1 MFYDNQVTTA
11 SAHFPILLVHGGAW
25 AIPADA
31 AAAHESGVR
40 RALETGYALL
50 SRGASALD
58 AVEAAVTVLEDD
70 PTFDAGRGSFLTSD
84 GRVQLDALLMD
95 GGRMKAGGVA
105 CVERLRNPIQAA
117 RLVLE
122 KSQHVYFV
130 GPGAEQFAQA
140 HGMALID
147 NSELVLDRERQR
159 LLHAQARNSA
169 GFADETFSGPDISLP
184 ADLHDDKSPE
194 TAVLLAQAGHPSS
207 ADRTHIFADGDSVT
221 KDSATGS
228 FVSGHDFTACEKMQ
242 RLEQEASGHDFTAC
256 EKMQRLEQE
265 ASGHDFSRADTIAK
279 KINRA
284 LAPEGKQS
292 LPRKES
298 RTESADSMTH
308 AKGPRPSGQDRAEG
322 RPPTAEDHDT
332 VGAVALDSRGNLAAA
347 TSTGGTLNKTPGR
360 VGDSSLIGCGCYADN
375 LSAAVSLTGWGEPIM
390 KLVLGKWATDRVA
403 SGIAPDLAASE
414 AIAYLFNRLGG
425 HGGIILLGPDGRF
438 GLAHNT
444 PAMAWGLA
452 TPTTLQ
458 TGLTI

>member
-1 MFYDNQVTTA
+1 MGIKPTRQVLFVIVVLSLTKLHLIARKTPTRIFPFIFSVLPRLISPAPLTTVSPSPKSFTISSVTSPA
-11 SAHFPILLVHGGAW
+11 THDPTLIVHGGAW

-40 RALETGYALL
+40 RALEAGYAIL
-50 SRGASALD
+50 SVGGSALD

-122 KSQHVYFV
+122 KSPHVYFV
-130 GPGAEQFAQA
+130 GPGAEQFAA
-140 HGMALID
+140 SHGMPLID
-147 NSELVLDRERQR
+147 NVELVLDRERER
-159 LLHAQARNSA
+159 LLEAQARQSA
-169 GFADETFSGPDISLP
+169 GLADETFSGQT
-184 ADLHDDKSPE
+184 ADDKDPT
-194 TAVLLAQAGHPSS
+194 TAFKIDAGAPGPS
-207 ADRTHIFADGDSVT
+207 HLG
-221 KDSATGS
+221 TGES
-228 FVSGHDFTACEKMQ
+228 KNPPSDFN
-242 RLEQEASGHDFTAC
+242 S
-256 EKMQRLEQE
+256 
-265 ASGHDFSRADTIAK
+265 
-279 KINRA
+279 
-284 LAPEGKQS
+284 
-292 LPRKES
+292 
-298 RTESADSMTH
+298 
-308 AKGPRPSGQDRAEG
+308 
-322 RPPTAEDHDT
+322 HDT
-332 VGAVALDSRGNLAAA
+332 VGAVALDGHGNLAAA

-403 SGIAPDLAASE
+403 AGSAPEIAARE
-414 AIAYLFNRLGG
+414 AISYLFNRLGG

-438 GLAHNT
+438 GFAHNT

-452 TPTTLQ
+452 TPSGLQ
-458 TGLTI
+458 TGLSI

>member
-1 MFYDNQVTTA
+1 MHYHIPVTSTPKHA
-11 SAHFPILLVHGGAW
+11 PILLVHGGAW

-31 AAAHESGVR
+31 TAAHLAGVR
-40 RALETGYALL
+40 NALETGHTILA
-50 SRGASALD
+50 RGGSALD

-70 PTFDAGRGSFLTSD
+70 PIFDAGRGSFLTSD

-122 KSQHVYFV
+122 KSPHVYFV
-130 GPGAEQFAQA
+130 GSGAEQFAHS

-147 NSELVLDRERQR
+147 NAELVLNRERER
-159 LLHAQARNSA
+159 LTHAQAREAA
-169 GFADETFSGPDISLP
+169 GLADLTFSGHI
-184 ADLHDDKSPE
+184 LHDDKSPE
-194 TAVLLAQAGHPSS
+194 TAFLHDPA
-207 ADRTHIFADGDSVT
+207 RFAS
-221 KDSATGS
+221 
-228 FVSGHDFTACEKMQ
+228 
-242 RLEQEASGHDFTAC
+242 
-256 EKMQRLEQE
+256 
-265 ASGHDFSRADTIAK
+265 
-279 KINRA
+279 
-284 LAPEGKQS
+284 
-292 LPRKES
+292 
-298 RTESADSMTH
+298 
-308 AKGPRPSGQDRAEG
+308 
-322 RPPTAEDHDT
+322 HDT
-332 VGAVALDSRGNLAAA
+332 VGAVALDAHGNLAAA
-347 TSTGGTLNKTPGR
+347 TSTGGTLNKPPGR

-403 SGIAPDLAASE
+403 GGTAPEIAARE
-414 AIAYLFNRLGG
+414 AISYLYSRLGG

-452 TPTTLQ
+452 TPQGLQ